1 MKFLG
6 LRLEDHDS
14 NITYTDGTK
23 VRYCATERLFGI
35 KHHGYDNTWQW
46 QDVLDSWGVS
56 AEELDALAIVSDQIT
71 FEEGETYRELDMG
84 FPCRTFAVDHHYCH
98 ALSLWP
104 LGEVPYTNYIY
115 DGFGNNDRSYSL
127 IIGNKIACSHS
138 VLTTG
143 SIGVEM
149 AKVGRT
155 LGIEADPHGLDLAG
169 KIMGLAAYGLV
180 DEEYYHKVSH
190 NHLTDIK
197 KIWNYDSWDR
207 KWDNDFDINW
217 LRTVHEYTGDQLA
230 LYMNHPVGGDDV
242 IGYSGG
248 IAQNCVFNG
257 KILSGDKK
265 IMIPPHAN
273 DCGLTL
279 GAVEFLRQHYHE
291 EPFSNEGFPFWQDDE
306 GTEEVSDQVILETA
320 EALADGD
327 IVAWY
332 QGHGEIGP
340 RALGNRSILMNPRLP
355 DAKDTLNRK
364 VKHREH
370 FRPFGGS
377 VLLEDVDKHFEWTG
391 ACPYMNVSVPVKDD
405 GLKAITHIDGSSR
418 IQTVDGDGSYARLI
432 RKYKEIT
439 GDGVLLNTSLNVGG
453 KPIAGHKWEAKE
465 LFAKKDIDVLVIG
478 DDILSK

>member
-1 MKFLG
+1 
-6 LRLEDHDS
+6 
-14 NITYTDGTK
+14 
-23 VRYCATERLFGI
+23 
-35 KHHGYDNTWQW
+35 
-46 QDVLDSWGVS
+46 
-56 AEELDALAIVSDQIT
+56 
-71 FEEGETYRELDMG
+71 
-84 FPCRTFAVDHHYCH
+84 
-98 ALSLWP
+98 
-104 LGEVPYTNYIY
+104 
-115 DGFGNNDRSYSL
+115 
-127 IIGNKIACSHS
+127 
-138 VLTTG
+138 
-143 SIGVEM
+143 
-149 AKVGRT
+149 
-155 LGIEADPHGLDLAG
+155 
-169 KIMGLAAYGLV
+169 
-180 DEEYYHKVSH
+180 
-190 NHLTDIK
+190 
-197 KIWNYDSWDR
+197 
-207 KWDNDFDINW
+207 
-217 LRTVHEYTGDQLA
+217 
-230 LYMNHPVGGDDV
+230 MNHPVGGDDV

-391 ACPYMNVSVPVKDD
+391 ACPYMNVSVPVKDE

-418 IQTVDGDGSYARLI
+418 IQTVVGEGSYARLI
-432 RKYKEIT
+432 RKY
-439 GDGVLLNTSLNVGG
+439 
-453 KPIAGHKWEAKE
+453 
-465 LFAKKDIDVLVIG
+465 
-478 DDILSK
+478 

>member
-1 MKFLG
+1 M
-6 LRLEDHDS
+6 
-14 NITYTDGTK
+14 
-23 VRYCATERLFGI
+23 
-35 KHHGYDNTWQW
+35 
-46 QDVLDSWGVS
+46 
-56 AEELDALAIVSDQIT
+56 
-71 FEEGETYRELDMG
+71 
-84 FPCRTFAVDHHYCH
+84 
-98 ALSLWP
+98 
-104 LGEVPYTNYIY
+104 
-115 DGFGNNDRSYSL
+115 
-127 IIGNKIACSHS
+127 
-138 VLTTG
+138 
-143 SIGVEM
+143 
-149 AKVGRT
+149 
-155 LGIEADPHGLDLAG
+155 
-169 KIMGLAAYGLV
+169 
-180 DEEYYHKVSH
+180 
-190 NHLTDIK
+190 
-197 KIWNYDSWDR
+197 
-207 KWDNDFDINW
+207 
-217 LRTVHEYTGDQLA
+217 
-230 LYMNHPVGGDDV
+230 
-242 IGYSGG
+242 
-248 IAQNCVFNG
+248 
-257 KILSGDKK
+257 
-265 IMIPPHAN
+265 
-273 DCGLTL
+273 
-279 GAVEFLRQHYHE
+279 
-291 EPFSNEGFPFWQDDE
+291 
-306 GTEEVSDQVILETA
+306 SDQVILETA

-391 ACPYMNVSVPVKDD
+391 ACPYMNVSVPVKDE